1 MPRINLELQ
10 ELAAFI
16 EVVER
21 ASFRAASQQLHLSAP
36 ALSRRID
43 KLERTLGVR
52 LLERTTRRVALTP
65 AGRAFVDP
73 AREALDALERAA
85 LGIQEVSRVRR
96 GKVNI
101 ACVPSTTITLVPAML
116 RLFAERMPGVQF
128 RLLDTTEDQVTHH
141 VVSGAADFGIGF
153 MGRKTPEIDFTPLSQ
168 DAYVVAVPRSHALAS
183 RKRLGWER
191 LRKERLITVS
201 RVSGN
206 RPYVD
211 RLLQGA
217 GELPPVFI
225 EVNRVSTVLSLVQAR
240 LGLGLV
246 PQMAL
251 PPDHPDIAGIPL
263 EGRSVE
269 RTIGVMVRHGSTLK
283 PVPQLALDLLLGS
296 AGLKNG
302 GLGPPSA

>member
-1 MPRINLELQ
+1 MSRINLELQ

-96 GKVNI
+96 GKVTI
-101 ACVPSTTITLVPAML
+101 ACVPSTTITLVPDML
-116 RLFAERMPGVQF
+116 RLFAERLPGVQF
-128 RLLDTTEDQVTHH
+128 RLLDTTEEQVTHH
-141 VVSGAADFGIGF
+141 VISGAADFGIGF
-153 MGRKTPEIDFTPLSQ
+153 MGRKTPEIDFTPLQ
-168 DAYVVAVPRSHALAS
+168 PDAYVVALARSHPLAT
-183 RKRLGWER
+183 RKRLGWDR
-191 LRKERLITVS
+191 LRQERLITVS

-206 RPYVD
+206 RRYVD
-211 RLLQGA
+211 QLLRGA
-217 GELPPVFI
+217 GETPPVFI

-240 LGLGLV
+240 LGVGLV
-246 PQMAL
+246 PKMAL
-251 PPDHPDIAGIPL
+251 PPEHPDLVGIAL
-263 EGRSVE
+263 EGPSVE
-269 RTIGVMVRHGSTLK
+269 RSIGVLVRHGSSLK
-283 PVPQLALDLLLGS
+283 PVPQIALDLLLES
-296 AGLKNG
+296 RAG
-302 GLGPPSA
+302 PA

>member
-1 MPRINLELQ
+1 MSRINLELQ

-21 ASFRAASQQLHLSAP
+21 SSFRAAAQELHLSAP

-52 LLERTTRRVALTP
+52 LLERTTRRVSLTP
-65 AGRAFVDP
+65 AGRAFVSP

-96 GKVNI
+96 GKVSI
-101 ACVPSTTITLVPAML
+101 ACVPSTTITLVPQML
-116 RLFAERMPGVQF
+116 RVFAERLPGVQF
-128 RLLDTTEDQVTHH
+128 RLLDTAEDQVTHN
-141 VVSGAADFGIGF
+141 VISGAADFGIGF
-153 MGRKTPEIDFTPLSQ
+153 MGRKTPEIDFTPLRQ
-168 DAYVVAVPRSHALAS
+168 DSYIVAVPRGHALAT
-183 RKRLGWER
+183 RRQLGWDR

-211 RLLQGA
+211 QVLRGA

-246 PQMAL
+246 PRMAL
-251 PPDHPDIAGIPL
+251 PEDHPDIIGIAL
-263 EGRSVE
+263 EGKRVE
-269 RTIGVMVRHGSTLK
+269 RTIGVMVRHGTTLK
-283 PVPQLALDLLLGS
+283 PVPQLALELLFDSLGYR
-296 AGLKNG
+296 AGAG
-302 GLGPPSA
+302 SPPA